1 MPPYLRGILLLW
13 SNSSHKV
20 EKKKK
25 IVSQPPI
32 LIQWWQEVLRGIGI
46 FEVCILELP
55 VDSLLGL
62 YQTPNYPILK
72 EALKGQGKSEDT
84 AILKFA
90 SFSIV
95 GAWQNHWWLT
105 NYTKI
110 LLLLLVS
117 TFPLDALKMMWF
129 YAVLEV

>member
-1 MPPYLRGILLLW
+1 MYFFKTPQVEFEKKKIKLLPPYLRGILLLW

-20 EKKKK
+20 KKKKK

-46 FEVCILELP
+46 FEVCVLELP
-55 VDSLLGL
+55 VDSLLGR
-62 YQTPNYPILK
+62 YHTPNYPILK

-95 GAWQNHWWLT
+95 GALQNH
-105 NYTKI
+105 
-110 LLLLLVS
+110 
-117 TFPLDALKMMWF
+117 
-129 YAVLEV
+129 